1 MATALGNC
9 SMLVRQAA
17 IILPSVFN
25 DHTRVAHIQS
35 EFSPIWCI
43 RGNFNRDL
51 VQVLLLRSPARYHSP
66 PSRLWIANVDVGLHL
81 HGVGAVGVLGG
92 VGAVG
97 DVPSERD
104 SRTRRERPRAVDAQ
118 LEVAAIGVELS

>member
-17 IILPSVFN
+17 IILPSVFIV
-25 DHTRVAHIQS
+25 HSRVAHIQS
-35 EFSPIWCI
+35 EFSPVWCM
-43 RGNFNRDL
+43 RGNWNRGL
-51 VQVLLLRSPARYHSP
+51 VQVLLRDPAQYPSP
-66 PSRLWIANVDVGLHL
+66 PSRLWIADVDVGLHL
-81 HGVGAVGVLGG
+81 RGVGAVGVLGG

-104 SRTRRERPRAVDAQ
+104 SGTRRERPRAVDAQ